1 MTLADWMDRLW
12 YAGQATTCNLEPAE
26 ARALLKA
33 IRAGLVEV
41 AERAAAGE
49 RRRMADA
56 LSHEGHPGSVLG
68 KLAASYDA
76 NGSEVQG

>member
-1 MTLADWMDRLW
+1 MTLAEWMDRLW

-26 ARALLKA
+26 ARALLEA
-33 IRAGLVEV
+33 IKTGLVEV

-49 RRRMADA
+49 RKRVANA

-68 KLAASYDA
+68 RLAQGFDA
-76 NGSEVQG
+76 NGSEAE